1 MYPELIEI
9 PFIHLTVKSYGLMMV
24 IGFLTCVSLIRHLS
38 RDFTPNPQ
46 LITNAALYALVG
58 GVVGARTFFV
68 LHYFDKFRSN
78 PLEVFAIWQGGLELA
93 GGVAVF
99 IIVILSYLRYH
110 KLPIRRYL
118 DVLAV
123 GLMLALVFG
132 RTGCFLNGCCYGKP
146 TELPWGVRFP
156 YYSFAYLSQIGP
168 DLERNRPEPHLELPD
183 EFFGY
188 TDEKGNRYSGLKP
201 YQYLT
206 VKQKIEVTEGKYRC
220 LAVQPVQLYSSGIA
234 AFWCLMLY
242 LFWRR
247 AKKEEL
253 SANSGKFFT
262 KPGYTFAL
270 MFIVYGITR
279 FLMEYLRD
287 DNPFEFDGLTISQNI
302 GIAMIVLGMILMA
315 IFKVMK
321 AKDLDF

>member
-1 MYPELIEI
+1 MFPELFEI

-24 IGFLTCVSLIRHLS
+24 IGFLSCVSLIRHLS

-46 LITNAALYALVG
+46 HITNAALYSLIG
-58 GVVGARTFFV
+58 GVVGARLFFV
-68 LHYFDKFRSN
+68 VHYFDKFRSN
-78 PLEVFAIWQGGLELA
+78 PIEVFAIWQGGLELA
-93 GGVAVF
+93 GGVVAA
-99 IIVILSYLRYH
+99 IIVIVFYLRYH

-118 DVLAV
+118 DVLAI

-132 RTGCFLNGCCYGKP
+132 RIGCFLNGCCYGKP

-156 YYSFAYLSQIGP
+156 YNSFAYNSQISP
-168 DLERNRPEPHLELPD
+168 DIDRKRPEPYFELPG

-188 TDEKGNRYSGLKP
+188 IDENGVQYSGLKP
-201 YQYLT
+201 KEYLT

-220 LAVQPVQLYSSGIA
+220 LPVHPTQLYSSGMA

-242 LFWRR
+242 LLWRR
-247 AKKEEL
+247 SKKAEL
-253 SANSGKFFT
+253 SGSSGRFFT
-262 KPGYTFAL
+262 RPGYTFAL

-302 GIAMIVLGMILMA
+302 GIAMIVLGVILTA
-315 IFKVMK
+315 IFKSMK
-321 AKDLDF
+321 VQAIEF

>member
-1 MYPELIEI
+1 MYPELFEI
-9 PFIHLTVKSYGLMMV
+9 PFIHLTIKSYGLMMV
-24 IGFLTCVSLIRHLS
+24 IGFLSCVSLIRHLS

-46 LITNAALYALVG
+46 LITNAALYSLVG
-58 GVVGARTFFV
+58 GVIGARLFFV
-68 LHYFDKFRSN
+68 FHYFDKFRSN

-93 GGVAVF
+93 GGVSVF

-118 DVLAV
+118 DVLAT

-132 RTGCFLNGCCYGKP
+132 RIGCFLNGCCYGKP

-156 YYSFAYLSQIGP
+156 YNSFAYNSQINP
-168 DLERNRPEPHLELPD
+168 DLERNRQYPQLMLPKEEYINYLGINGKWYPKHIED
-183 EFFGY
+183 
-188 TDEKGNRYSGLKP
+188 
-201 YQYLT
+201 LT

-220 LAVQPVQLYSSGIA
+220 LPVHPTQLYSSGIA

-247 AKKEEL
+247 AKKAEL

-302 GIAMIVLGMILMA
+302 GIAMVALGVILMA
-315 IFKVMK
+315 IFKAMK
-321 AKDLDF
+321 VKAIEF

>member
-1 MYPELIEI
+1 MFPELFEI
-9 PFIHLTVKSYGLMMV
+9 PFVHLTIKSYGLMMV
-24 IGFLTCVSLIRHLS
+24 VGFLSCVWLITHLS

-46 LITNAALYALVG
+46 LITNAALYSLVG
-58 GVVGARTFFV
+58 GVVGARLFFV
-68 LHYFDKFRSN
+68 VHYFDKFRSN
-78 PLEVFAIWQGGLELA
+78 PIEVFAIWQGGLELA
-93 GGVAVF
+93 GGVLAA
-99 IIVILSYLRYH
+99 IIIILFYLRYH

-132 RTGCFLNGCCYGKP
+132 RIGCFLNGCCYGKP

-156 YYSFAYLSQIGP
+156 YNSFAYISQINA
-168 DLERNRPEPHLELPD
+168 DLDRNRQYPQLILPKEEYLD
-183 EFFGY
+183 YLGTNGKWYPKHYE
-188 TDEKGNRYSGLKP
+188 D
-201 YQYLT
+201 LT

-220 LAVQPVQLYSSGIA
+220 LPVHPTQLYSSGIA

-247 AKKEEL
+247 TKKAEL
-253 SANSGKFFT
+253 SGNSGKFFI

-302 GIAMIVLGMILMA
+302 GIAMVVLGVILMA
-315 IFKVMK
+315 IFNAMKVK
-321 AKDLDF
+321 SLNI